1 MKKGLIGVQMM
12 MFGGKVREMGAY
24 SVLQE
29 LAEIGYHCI
38 EVSQI
43 PMTPENVAGM
53 RKACDA
59 FDIKVAACSAAL
71 EPMGP
76 GPRRGDTLATDF
88 DKIVADCKALDTNLL
103 RIGMLPIGYMGNRE
117 KALAFV
123 SRAEEMAARLA
134 DHDIE
139 LYYHN
144 HHVEFE
150 KYDGKYLMDII
161 RDSTERLGF
170 ELDVFWIQ
178 RGGENPVTYIQQFAG
193 RIKLIHLKD
202 YRIRLDLSALAGELS
217 MEKFLAAFNGAV
229 QFAEVG
235 EGNLPMKE
243 IIDTGLACGSEY
255 FMIEQDDQYGRDPFD
270 CMITS
275 RDNLIKLGYQDWFA
289 RG

>member
-1 MKKGLIGVQMM
+1 MM
-12 MFGGKVREMGAY
+12 LGGKVREMGAY
-24 SVLQE
+24 AVLQK
-29 LAEIGYHCI
+29 LAEMGYHCVEI
-38 EVSQI
+38 SQI
-43 PMTPENVAGM
+43 PMTPENVSGI
-53 RKACDA
+53 KQACID

-71 EPMGP
+71 ENAGP
-76 GPRRGDTLATDF
+76 GRGDALDTDF
-88 DKIVADCKALDTNLL
+88 DKIVADCKALDCSFL
-103 RIGMLPIGYMGNRE
+103 RIGMLPIHYMGNRE

-123 SRAEEMAARLA
+123 AKAEEMAARLA
-134 DHDIE
+134 EHGID

-161 RDSTERLGF
+161 KDSTHRLGF

-178 RGGENPVTYIQQFAG
+178 RGGENPLTYIQQFAG

-202 YRIRLDLSALAGELS
+202 YRIKFDADALAGEFS
-217 MEKFLAAFNGAV
+217 VDKFMQAFNDAV

-235 EGNLPMKE
+235 EGSLPMKE

-255 FMIEQDDQYGRDPFD
+255 FLIEQDNQYGRDPFD
-270 CMITS
+270 CLITS
-275 RDNLIKLGYQDWFA
+275 RDNLIKLGYADWFK

>member
-12 MFGGKVREMGAY
+12 MLGGKVREMGAY
-24 SVLQE
+24 AVLQK
-29 LAEIGYHCI
+29 LAELGFHCVEI
-38 EVSQI
+38 SQI
-43 PMTPENVAGM
+43 PMTPENVAGIQ
-53 RKACDA
+53 KACAD
-59 FDIKVAACSAAL
+59 FDIKIAACSAGL

-76 GPRRGDTLATDF
+76 GRDDALETDF
-88 DKIVADCKALDTNLL
+88 DKIVADCKALDCNFL

-123 SRAEEMAARLA
+123 TKADEMAARLA
-134 DHDIE
+134 EHGIE

-150 KYDGKYLMDII
+150 KYDGKYLLDII
-161 RDSTERLGF
+161 KDSTRRLGF

-178 RGGENPVTYIQQFAG
+178 RGGENPVSYIQQYAG

-202 YRIRLDLSALAGELS
+202 YRIKLDLAALAGEFNI
-217 MEKFLAAFNGAV
+217 EKFMAVFNGAV

-235 EGNLPMKE
+235 EGSLPMKE

-255 FMIEQDDQYGRDPFD
+255 FLIEQDNSYGRDPFD
-270 CMITS
+270 SLIIS
-275 RDNLIKLGYQDWFA
+275 RDNLIRLGYADWFK

>member
-1 MKKGLIGVQMM
+1 MNKGLIGVQMM
-12 MFGGKVREMGAY
+12 MLGGKVREMGAY
-24 SVLQE
+24 GVLQH
-29 LAEIGYHCI
+29 LAEMGYHCVEI
-38 EVSQI
+38 SQI
-43 PMTPENVAGM
+43 PMTPENVAGIK
-53 RKACDA
+53 KASDD
-59 FDIKVAACSAAL
+59 FDVKIAACSAAL
-71 EPMGP
+71 ESMGP
-76 GPRRGDTLATDF
+76 GRGDALDTDF
-88 DKIVADCKALDTNLL
+88 DKIVADCKALDCNLL
-103 RIGMLPIGYMGNRE
+103 RIGMLPFHYMGNYE

-123 SRAEEMAARLA
+123 ARAEEMAERLA
-134 DHDIE
+134 EHGID

-161 RDSTERLGF
+161 RDSTKRIGF

-202 YRIRLDLSALAGELS
+202 YRIKFDVNALSGGFD
-217 MEKFLAAFNGAV
+217 MEKFRSAFNGAV

-235 EGNLPMKE
+235 EGSLPMKE

-255 FMIEQDDQYGRDPFD
+255 FLIEQDDTYGRDPFD
-270 CMITS
+270 SLAVS
-275 RDNLIKLGYQDWFA
+275 RDNLIQLGYQDWFT

>member
-1 MKKGLIGVQMM
+1 MEKGLIGVQMM
-12 MFGGKVREMGAY
+12 MLRGQVHELGAY
-24 SVLQE
+24 AVLQR
-29 LAEIGYHCI
+29 LAEIK
-38 EVSQI
+38 
-43 PMTPENVAGM
+43 
-53 RKACDA
+53 RACDA
-59 FDIKVAACSAAL
+59 FDIEVAACSAAL
-71 EPMGP
+71 EPTGT
-76 GPRRGDTLATDF
+76 GPRRGDTLATDLE
-88 DKIVADCKALDTNLL
+88 KIVADCKALDTNLL
-103 RIGMLPIGYMGNRE
+103 RIGMLPIAYMGNRE

-134 DHDIE
+134 EHDIE

-161 RDSTERLGF
+161 KESTERLGF
-170 ELDVFWIQ
+170 ELDVHWIQ

-202 YRIRLDLSALAGELS
+202 YRIRLDLSALEGEFS
-217 MEKFLAAFNGAV
+217 AEKFFAAFLGAV

-255 FMIEQDDQYGRDPFD
+255 FLIEQDDQYGRDPFD
-270 CMITS
+270 CLITS
-275 RDNLIKLGYQDWFA
+275 RDNLIKLGYEGWFV
-289 RG
+289 RS

>member
-12 MFGGKVREMGAY
+12 MLVGKVREMGAY
-24 SVLQE
+24 ATLQRLSE
-29 LAEIGYHCI
+29 LGYHCI

-53 RKACDA
+53 KKACDE
-59 FDIKVAACSAAL
+59 FDIEVAACSAAL

-76 GPRRGDTLATDF
+76 GLGDTLATNF
-88 DKIVADCKALDTNLL
+88 DKIVADCKALDCQFL
-103 RIGMLPIGYMGNRE
+103 RIGMLPMVYMGNRE

-123 SRAEEMAARLA
+123 SRAEEMAERLA
-134 DHDIE
+134 KHGID

-161 RDSTERLGF
+161 KDSTRRLGF
-170 ELDVFWIQ
+170 ELDVHWIQ
-178 RGGENPVTYIQQFAG
+178 RGGENPVKYIQQFAG

-202 YRIRLDLSALAGELS
+202 YRIKFDTSVLSGEFTRD
-217 MEKFLAAFNGAV
+217 KFTTAFAGAV

-243 IIDTGLACGSEY
+243 IIDAGLACGSRY
-255 FMIEQDDQYGRDPFD
+255 FLIEQDDQYGRDPFD
-270 CMITS
+270 CLITS
-275 RDNLIKLGYQDWFA
+275 RDNLIRLGYQDWFT